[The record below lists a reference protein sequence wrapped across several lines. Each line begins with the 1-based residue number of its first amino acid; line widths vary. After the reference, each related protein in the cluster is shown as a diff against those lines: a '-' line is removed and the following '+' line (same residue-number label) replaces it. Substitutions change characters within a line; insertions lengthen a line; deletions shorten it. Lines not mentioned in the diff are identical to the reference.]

1 MALKS
6 PSLMVK
12 RLRSKAF
19 SPVCLSRF
27 FRISATYPHYD
38 KISEGRGTACLPR
51 PRSGPGPVG
60 RGVGKKTDP

>member
-6 PSLMVK
+6 LSLMVE

-27 FRISATYPHYD
+27 FEFLTLIPITTQSP
-38 KISEGRGTACLPR
+38 GRR
-51 PRSGPGPVG
+51 E
-60 RGVGKKTDP
+60 

>member
-6 PSLMVK
+6 LRLMVQ

-27 FRISATYPHYD
+27 LEFLPLIPHYVTAS
-38 KISEGRGTACLPR
+38 KLRRTGTKGGEEFGCKGRIILWEC
-51 PRSGPGPVG
+51 
-60 RGVGKKTDP
+60 

>member
-6 PSLMVK
+6 PSLMVQ

-27 FRISATYPHYD
+27 LEFLPLIPITTQPLRE
-38 KISEGRGTACLPR
+38 EGKGEGDRMKGDL
-51 PRSGPGPVG
+51 SGI
-60 RGVGKKTDP
+60 